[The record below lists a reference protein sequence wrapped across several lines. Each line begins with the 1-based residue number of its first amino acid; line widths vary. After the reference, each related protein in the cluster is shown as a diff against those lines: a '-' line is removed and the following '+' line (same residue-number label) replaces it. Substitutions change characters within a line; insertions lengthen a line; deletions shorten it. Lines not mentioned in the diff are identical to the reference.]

1 MFYAT
6 NIANFKKIITIFANK
21 LAFREMII
29 IADGGST
36 KCDWAVVD
44 STKGEIIERF
54 KTEGINPFAVSI
66 EKISEVLHTHFAPVA
81 AKYDIT
87 NIWFYG
93 SGCVF
98 ATVDKVKALLADIVP
113 TADIFVGT
121 DLDGAVN
128 ACCPDGNGIACII
141 GTGSSSAQHEG
152 GIRTKQVPALGYL
165 LGDEGS
171 GTVMGRLILSDFLK
185 GVMPEHLTKAFA
197 EEYGVTQA
205 EALERA
211 YHQPAANRYFGSF
224 APFLSK
230 HLNDPYIR
238 GFVKDNLRRF
248 VVRNICQYRTDIY
261 PANFIGSIASVFED
275 ILSEVLAEEGV
286 SKGIIA
292 SSPME
297 LLVKYHSK

>member
-1 MFYAT
+1 
-6 NIANFKKIITIFANK
+6 
-21 LAFREMII
+21 MII

-44 STKGEIIERF
+44 ATKGEIVERF
-54 KTEGINPFAVSI
+54 KTEGINPFAVSM
-66 EKISEVLHTHFAPVA
+66 EKIREVLHAHFAPVA
-81 AKYDIT
+81 SKYDIT

-98 ATVDKVKALLADIVP
+98 ATVEKVKALLAEIVP
-113 TADIFVGT
+113 AAEIFVGT

-152 GIRTKQVPALGYL
+152 GVRTKQVPALGYL

-185 GVMPEHLTKAFA
+185 GVMPAHLATAFA

-230 HLNDPYIR
+230 HLNDPYIQA
-238 GFVKDNLRRF
+238 FVKENLRRF
-248 VVRNICQYRTDIY
+248 VVRNICQYRTDLY
-261 PANFIGSIASVFED
+261 PANFVGSIASVFEN

-286 SKGIIA
+286 RKGIIA

>member
-1 MFYAT
+1 
-6 NIANFKKIITIFANK
+6 
-21 LAFREMII
+21 MIV

-36 KCDWAVVD
+36 KCDWAIVD
-44 STKGEIIERF
+44 EVEANIVERF
-54 KTEGINPFAVSI
+54 KTEGINPFAVSL
-66 EKISEVLHTHFAPVA
+66 EKISEVLHAHFAPVV

-87 NIWFYG
+87 NIYFYG

-98 ATVDKVKALLADIVP
+98 ATVEKVKSLLAEIVP
-113 TADIFVGT
+113 SAEIFVGT

-152 GIRTKQVPALGYL
+152 GVRTKQVPALGYL

-171 GTVMGRLILSDFLK
+171 GPVMGRLILSDFLK
-185 GVMPEHLTKAFA
+185 GVMPEHLSKAFA

-238 GFVKDNLRRF
+238 AFVKENLRRF
-248 VVRNICQYRTDIY
+248 VVRNICQYRTERY
-261 PANFIGSIASVFED
+261 PANFIGSIASVFEE

-286 SKGIIA
+286 RKGVIS

>member
-1 MFYAT
+1 
-6 NIANFKKIITIFANK
+6 
-21 LAFREMII
+21 MIV

-36 KCDWAVVD
+36 KCDWAIVD
-44 STKGEIIERF
+44 ENRGAIVERF

-66 EKISEVLHTHFAPVA
+66 ERIREVLNIGFAPVA
-81 AKYDIT
+81 AKYDIS
-87 NIWFYG
+87 NIYFYG

-98 ATVDKVKALLADIVP
+98 ATVEKVKALLAEIIP
-113 TADIFVGT
+113 SADIFVGT

-141 GTGSSSAQHEG
+141 GTGSASAQHEG
-152 GIRTKQVPALGYL
+152 GVRTKQVPALGYL

-185 GVMPEHLTKAFA
+185 GVMPPHLAKAFA
-197 EEYGVTQA
+197 EEYGITQA

-230 HLNDPYIR
+230 NLQDPYIQA
-238 GFVKDNLRRF
+238 FVKENLRRF
-248 VVRNICQYRTDIY
+248 VVRNICQYRTDLY
-261 PANFIGSIASVFED
+261 PANFIGSIASVFEE
-275 ILSEVLAEEGV
+275 ILSEVLAEQGV
-286 SKGIIA
+286 RKGIIA

-297 LLVKYHSK
+297 LLVIYHSKRIV

>member
-1 MFYAT
+1 
-6 NIANFKKIITIFANK
+6 
-21 LAFREMII
+21 MII

-44 STKGEIIERF
+44 ATKGEIIECF

-81 AKYDIT
+81 AKYDIS
-87 NIWFYG
+87 NIFFYG

-98 ATVDKVKALLADIVP
+98 ATVEKVKALLAEIVP
-113 TADIFVGT
+113 SADIFVGT

-141 GTGSSSAQHEG
+141 GTGSASAQHEG

-230 HLNDPYIR
+230 HLNNPYIR

-248 VVRNICQYRTDIY
+248 VVRNICQYRTDLY
-261 PANFIGSIASVFED
+261 PANFVGSIASVFED
-275 ILSEVLAEEGV
+275 ILTEVLAEEGV
-286 SKGIIA
+286 RKGIIT
-292 SSPME
+292 SSPMD

>member
-1 MFYAT
+1 
-6 NIANFKKIITIFANK
+6 
-21 LAFREMII
+21 MII

-36 KCDWAVVD
+36 KCDWAVVNENE
-44 STKGEIIERF
+44 GVIVERF

-66 EKISEVLHTHFAPVA
+66 EKIREVLHTHFAPVA
-81 AKYDIT
+81 AKYAIS
-87 NIWFYG
+87 NIYFYG
-93 SGCVF
+93 SGCIF
-98 ATVDKVKALLADIVP
+98 STVEKVKALFAEIVP
-113 TADIFVGT
+113 SAEIFVGT

-128 ACCPDGNGIACII
+128 ACCPDGNGIACIM
-141 GTGSSSAQHEG
+141 GTGSASAQHEG
-152 GIRTKQVPALGYL
+152 GVRTKQVPALGYL

-185 GVMPEHLTKAFA
+185 GVMPAHLAKAFA

-230 HLNDPYIR
+230 HLQDPYIKE
-238 GFVKDNLRRF
+238 FVKENLRRF
-248 VVRNICQYRTDIY
+248 VVRNVCQYRTDCH
-261 PANFIGSIASVFED
+261 PANFVGSIASVFEEL
-275 ILSEVLAEEGV
+275 LSEVLAEEGV
-286 SKGIIA
+286 RKGVITA
-292 SSPME
+292 SPME

>member
-1 MFYAT
+1 
-6 NIANFKKIITIFANK
+6 
-21 LAFREMII
+21 MII

-44 STKGEIIERF
+44 TTKSEIVERF
-54 KTEGINPFAVSI
+54 KTEGINPFAVSM
-66 EKISEVLHTHFAPVA
+66 EKIREVLHTHLAPVA
-81 AKYDIT
+81 SKYEIT

-98 ATVDKVKALLADIVP
+98 ATVDKVKALLAEIVP
-113 TADIFVGT
+113 SAEIFVGT

-152 GIRTKQVPALGYL
+152 GVRTKQVPALGYL

-185 GVMPEHLTKAFA
+185 GVMPAHLAKAFA

-224 APFLSK
+224 TPFLSK
-230 HLNDPYIR
+230 NLQDPYIQA
-238 GFVKDNLRRF
+238 FVKENLRRF
-248 VVRNICQYRTDIY
+248 VVRNICQYRTDCY

-286 SKGIIA
+286 RKGVIA

>member
-21 LAFREMII
+21 LTFREMII

>member
-1 MFYAT
+1 
-6 NIANFKKIITIFANK
+6 
-21 LAFREMII
+21 MIV

-36 KCDWAVVD
+36 KCDWAIVD
-44 STKGEIIERF
+44 EVEANIVERF
-54 KTEGINPFAVSI
+54 KTEGINPFAVSL
-66 EKISEVLHTHFAPVA
+66 EKISEVLHAHFAPVV

-87 NIWFYG
+87 NIYFYG

-98 ATVDKVKALLADIVP
+98 ATVEKVKSLLAEIVP
-113 TADIFVGT
+113 SAEIFVGT

-152 GIRTKQVPALGYL
+152 GVRTKQVPALGYL

-185 GVMPEHLTKAFA
+185 GVMPEHLSKAFA

-238 GFVKDNLRRF
+238 AFVKENLRRF
-248 VVRNICQYRTDIY
+248 VVRNICQYRTERY
-261 PANFIGSIASVFED
+261 PANFIGSIASVFEE

-286 SKGIIA
+286 RKGVIS

>member
-1 MFYAT
+1 
-6 NIANFKKIITIFANK
+6 
-21 LAFREMII
+21 MII

-44 STKGEIIERF
+44 TTKSEIVERF

-66 EKISEVLHTHFAPVA
+66 EKIREVLLAHLAPVVEE
-81 AKYDIT
+81 YDIS

-98 ATVDKVKALLADIVP
+98 ATVEKVKTLLAEVVP
-113 TADIFVGT
+113 SAEIYVGT

-141 GTGSSSAQHEG
+141 GTGSASAQHEG
-152 GIRTKQVPALGYL
+152 GVRTKQVPALGYL

-171 GTVMGRLILSDFLK
+171 GTVMGRLILADFLK
-185 GVMPEHLTKAFA
+185 GVMPAHLAKAFA
-197 EEYGVTQA
+197 EEYGITQV

-230 HLNDPYIR
+230 NLQDPYIKA
-238 GFVKDNLRRF
+238 FVKENLRRF
-248 VVRNICQYRTDIY
+248 VVRNICQYRTDLY

-286 SKGIIA
+286 RKGVIS

-297 LLVKYHSK
+297 LLVTYHSK

>member
-1 MFYAT
+1 
-6 NIANFKKIITIFANK
+6 
-21 LAFREMII
+21 MII

-44 STKGEIIERF
+44 ATKGEIIERF

-81 AKYDIT
+81 AKYDIS
-87 NIWFYG
+87 NIFFYG

-98 ATVDKVKALLADIVP
+98 ATVEKVKALLAEIVP
-113 TADIFVGT
+113 SADIFVGT

-152 GIRTKQVPALGYL
+152 GVRTKQVPALGYL

-185 GVMPEHLTKAFA
+185 GVMPAHLTKAFA

-205 EALERA
+205 AALERA

-230 HLNDPYIR
+230 HLNEPYIR

-248 VVRNICQYRTDIY
+248 VVRNICQYRTDLY
-261 PANFIGSIASVFED
+261 PANFVGSIASVFED
-275 ILSEVLAEEGV
+275 ILTEVLAEEGV
-286 SKGIIA
+286 RKGIIT

>member
-1 MFYAT
+1 
-6 NIANFKKIITIFANK
+6 
-21 LAFREMII
+21 MII

-36 KCDWAVVD
+36 KCDWAIVD
-44 STKGEIIERF
+44 KTKGEIIERF
-54 KTEGINPFAVSI
+54 KTEGINPFAVSM
-66 EKISEVLHTHFAPVA
+66 EKIRDVLHAHFAPVA
-81 AKYDIT
+81 SKYDIS
-87 NIWFYG
+87 NIFFYG

-98 ATVDKVKALLADIVP
+98 ATVEKVKALLAEVVP
-113 TADIFVGT
+113 SAEIFVGT

-152 GIRTKQVPALGYL
+152 GVRTKQVPALGYL

-171 GTVMGRLILSDFLK
+171 GTVMGRLILSDYLK
-185 GVMPEHLTKAFA
+185 GVMPAHLATAFA

-230 HLNDPYIR
+230 HLNDPYIQA
-238 GFVKDNLRRF
+238 FVKENLRRF
-248 VVRNICQYRTDIY
+248 VVRNICQYRTDLY
-261 PANFIGSIASVFED
+261 PANFVGSIASVFEEL
-275 ILSEVLAEEGV
+275 LSEVLAEEGV
-286 SKGIIA
+286 RKGIIA

>member
-1 MFYAT
+1 
-6 NIANFKKIITIFANK
+6 
-21 LAFREMII
+21 MIV

-36 KCDWAVVD
+36 KCDWAIVD
-44 STKGEIIERF
+44 DAKGEIVERF

-66 EKISEVLHTHFAPVA
+66 EKIREVLNIYFAPVVT
-81 AKYDIT
+81 KYEVS

-98 ATVDKVKALLADIVP
+98 ATIDKVKALIAEIVPKADIY
-113 TADIFVGT
+113 VGT

-141 GTGSSSAQHEG
+141 GTGSASAQHEG
-152 GIRTKQVPALGYL
+152 GVRTKQVPALGYL

-185 GVMPEHLTKAFA
+185 GVMPEYLAKDFA
-197 EEYGVTQA
+197 DEYGVTQA
-205 EALERA
+205 EALECA
-211 YHQPAANRYFGSF
+211 YHKPAANRYFGSF

-230 HLNDPYIR
+230 HIEDEYIR
-238 GFVKDNLRRF
+238 SFVKENLRRF
-248 VVRNICQYRTDIY
+248 VVRNICQYRTDLY

-286 SKGIIA
+286 QKGVIT

>member
-1 MFYAT
+1 
-6 NIANFKKIITIFANK
+6 
-21 LAFREMII
+21 MII

-44 STKGEIIERF
+44 ETKGLIVERF
-54 KTEGINPFAVSI
+54 KSEGINPFAVSI
-66 EKISEVLHTHFAPVA
+66 EKIREVLHTHFAPVA
-81 AKYDIT
+81 SRYDISH
-87 NIWFYG
+87 IWFYG

-98 ATVDKVKALLADIVP
+98 ATVEKVKSLLAEIVP
-113 TADIFVGT
+113 VAEIFVGT

-128 ACCPDGNGIACII
+128 ACCPDGNGIAAII
-141 GTGSSSAQHEG
+141 GTGSASAQHEG
-152 GIRTKQVPALGYL
+152 GTRTKQVPALGYL

-171 GTVMGRLILSDFLK
+171 GTVMGRLILSDYLK
-185 GVMPEHLTKAFA
+185 GVMPEHLSKAFA

-230 HLNDPYIR
+230 HLQEPYIR
-238 GFVKDNLRRF
+238 SFVKANLRNF
-248 VVRNICQYRTDIY
+248 VVRNICQYHTDLY
-261 PANFIGSIASVFED
+261 PVNFVGSIASVFED

-286 SKGIIA
+286 RKGIIT

-297 LLVKYHSK
+297 LLVKYHSNPK

>member
-1 MFYAT
+1 
-6 NIANFKKIITIFANK
+6 
-21 LAFREMII
+21 MII

-36 KCDWAVVD
+36 KCDWAIVD
-44 STKGEIIERF
+44 KTKGEIIERF

-66 EKISEVLHTHFAPVA
+66 EKIRDVLLTHLVPVA
-81 AKYDIT
+81 SKYDIT

-98 ATVDKVKALLADIVP
+98 ATVDKVKALLAEIVP
-113 TADIFVGT
+113 AAEIFVGT

-152 GIRTKQVPALGYL
+152 GVRTKQVPALGYL

-171 GTVMGRLILSDFLK
+171 GTVMGRLILSDYLK
-185 GVMPEHLTKAFA
+185 GVMPAHLATAFA

-230 HLNDPYIR
+230 HLNDPYIQA
-238 GFVKDNLRRF
+238 FVKENLRRF
-248 VVRNICQYRTDIY
+248 VVRNICQYRTDLY
-261 PANFIGSIASVFED
+261 PANFVGSIASVFEN

-286 SKGIIA
+286 RKGIIV

>member
-1 MFYAT
+1 
-6 NIANFKKIITIFANK
+6 
-21 LAFREMII
+21 MII

-44 STKGEIIERF
+44 ATKGEIVERF
-54 KTEGINPFAVSI
+54 KSEGINPFAVSI
-66 EKISEVLHTHFAPVA
+66 EKIREVLHAHFAPVA
-81 AKYDIT
+81 SKYEIS
-87 NIWFYG
+87 NIFFYG

-98 ATVDKVKALLADIVP
+98 ATVDKVKALLAEIVP
-113 TADIFVGT
+113 EAEIFVDT

-185 GVMPEHLTKAFA
+185 GVMPSHLAAAFA

-230 HLNDPYIR
+230 HLQEPYIQA
-238 GFVKDNLRRF
+238 FVKENLRRF
-248 VVRNICQYRTDIY
+248 VVRNICQYRTDLY
-261 PANFIGSIASVFED
+261 PANFVGSIASVFEP

-286 SKGIIA
+286 RKGIIV

>member
-1 MFYAT
+1 
-6 NIANFKKIITIFANK
+6 
-21 LAFREMII
+21 MIV

-44 STKGEIIERF
+44 ATKGEIVERF

-66 EKISEVLHTHFAPVA
+66 EKIGEVLHTHFAPVA
-81 AKYDIT
+81 AKYDIS
-87 NIWFYG
+87 NIFFYG

-98 ATVDKVKALLADIVP
+98 AMVEKVKTLLAEIVP
-113 TADIFVGT
+113 SADIFVGT

-152 GIRTKQVPALGYL
+152 GLRTKQVSALGYL

-171 GTVMGRLILSDFLK
+171 GTVMGRLILSDYLK
-185 GVMPEHLTKAFA
+185 GVMPTHLAEAFA

-211 YHQPAANRYFGSF
+211 YHLPAANRYFGSF

-248 VVRNICQYRTDIY
+248 VVRNICQYRTDLY
-261 PANFIGSIASVFED
+261 PANFVGSIASVFED
-275 ILSEVLAEEGV
+275 ILAEVLAEEGV
-286 SKGIIA
+286 RKGIIT
-292 SSPME
+292 SSPMD

>member
-1 MFYAT
+1 
-6 NIANFKKIITIFANK
+6 
-21 LAFREMII
+21 MII

-44 STKGEIIERF
+44 ATKGEIIECF
-54 KTEGINPFAVSI
+54 KTEGINPCAVSI

-81 AKYDIT
+81 AKYDIS
-87 NIWFYG
+87 NIFFYG

-98 ATVDKVKALLADIVP
+98 ATVEKVKALLAEIVP
-113 TADIFVGT
+113 SADIFVGT

-141 GTGSSSAQHEG
+141 GTGSASAQHEG

-171 GTVMGRLILSDFLK
+171 GTVMGRLILSDVLK

-230 HLNDPYIR
+230 HLNNPYIR

-248 VVRNICQYRTDIY
+248 VVRNICQYRTDLY
-261 PANFIGSIASVFED
+261 PANFVGSIASVFED
-275 ILSEVLAEEGV
+275 ILTEVLIEEGV
-286 SKGIIA
+286 RKGIIT
-292 SSPME
+292 SSPMD

>member
-1 MFYAT
+1 
-6 NIANFKKIITIFANK
+6 
-21 LAFREMII
+21 MIV

-36 KCDWAVVD
+36 KCDWAIVNE
-44 STKGEIIERF
+44 KEGIIIERF
-54 KTEGINPFAVSI
+54 KTEGVNPFAVSI
-66 EKISEVLHTHFAPVA
+66 EKIREVLHTHFAPVA
-81 AKYDIT
+81 SKYDISS
-87 NIWFYG
+87 IFFYG

-98 ATVDKVKALLADIVP
+98 ATVDKVKSLLAEITP
-113 TADIFVGT
+113 TAEIFVGT

-141 GTGSSSAQHEG
+141 GTGSASAQHEG
-152 GIRTKQVPALGYL
+152 GARTKQVPALGYL

-171 GTVMGRLILSDFLK
+171 GTVMGRLILSDYLK
-185 GVMPEHLTKAFA
+185 GVMPAHLAEAFA

-230 HLNDPYIR
+230 HLQEPYIQD
-238 GFVKDNLRRF
+238 FVKENLRRF
-248 VVRNICQYRTDIY
+248 VLRNICQYRTECY
-261 PANFIGSIASVFED
+261 PANFVGSIASVFEEL
-275 ILSEVLAEEGV
+275 LSEVLAEEGIR
-286 SKGIIA
+286 KGIIVA
-292 SSPME
+292 SPME

>member
-1 MFYAT
+1 
-6 NIANFKKIITIFANK
+6 
-21 LAFREMII
+21 MIV

-36 KCDWAVVD
+36 KCDWAFVECGKIV
-44 STKGEIIERF
+44 ERF

-66 EKISEVLHTHFAPVA
+66 DKIREMLHTHFAPVA
-81 AKYDIT
+81 SKYEIT

-98 ATVDKVKALLADIVP
+98 STVEKVKSLLAEIVP
-113 TADIFVGT
+113 SAEIYVGT
-121 DLDGAVN
+121 DLDGAAN
-128 ACCPDGNGIACII
+128 ACCPDGNGIVCIM
-141 GTGSSSAQHEG
+141 GTGSASAQHEG
-152 GIRTKQVPALGYL
+152 GLRTKQVPALGYL

-171 GTVMGRLILSDFLK
+171 GTVMGRLLLSDFLK
-185 GVMPEHLTKAFA
+185 GVMPEHLMKAFA

-230 HLNDPYIR
+230 HICEPYIR
-238 GFVKDNLRRF
+238 NFVKENLRHF
-248 VVRNICQYRTDIY
+248 VVRNVCQYRTELY
-261 PANFIGSIASVFED
+261 PVNFVGSIASVFND

-286 SKGIIA
+286 SMGVIVA
-292 SSPME
+292 SPME
-297 LLVKYHSK
+297 LLVEYHSKK

>member
-1 MFYAT
+1 
-6 NIANFKKIITIFANK
+6 
-21 LAFREMII
+21 MII

-44 STKGEIIERF
+44 KRNSKIIERF

-66 EKISEVLHTHFAPVA
+66 EKIREVLHTHFAPVA
-81 AKYDIT
+81 SKYDIT

-98 ATVDKVKALLADIVP
+98 ATVDKVKALLAEIVP
-113 TADIFVGT
+113 AAEIFVGT

-152 GIRTKQVPALGYL
+152 SVRTKQVPALGYL

-185 GVMPEHLTKAFA
+185 GVMPAHLTKAFA

-230 HLNDPYIR
+230 HLDDPYIQA
-238 GFVKDNLRRF
+238 FVKENLRRF
-248 VVRNICQYRTDIY
+248 VVRNICQYRTDRY
-261 PANFIGSIASVFED
+261 PANFIGSIASVFEN

-286 SKGIIA
+286 RKGIIS